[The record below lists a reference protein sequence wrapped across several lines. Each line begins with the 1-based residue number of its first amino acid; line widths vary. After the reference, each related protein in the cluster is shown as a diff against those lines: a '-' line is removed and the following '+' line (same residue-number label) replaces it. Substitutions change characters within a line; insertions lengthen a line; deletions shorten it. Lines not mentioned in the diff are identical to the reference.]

1 MVSNYI
7 DPSSEM
13 HVPIIKLQPL
23 QGKHGKCQKKNI
35 NNSLMIS
42 LGLQRFS
49 PYTTS
54 FPFYSKGNEQM
65 QLIHDHFDRNKVEL
79 DISVS

>member
-49 PYTTS
+49 PS
-54 FPFYSKGNEQM
+54 QPVSLSILKGNEQM
-65 QLIHDHFDRNKVEL
+65 QLIHYHFDRNKVEL